1 VGYHHQNTQNPTKP
15 NKTHEFIRGVFIRG
29 VSSPKHAKPN
39 KTHEFIRGVFIRG
52 VSSPKHAK
60 PNKAHE
66 FIRGVFIRGVFYS
79 WGIITK
85 TRKTQQNP
93 RIYSWGI
100 YSWGI
105 ITKTRK
111 T

>member
-1 VGYHHQNTQNPTKP
+1 MLAQQ
-15 NKTHEFIRGVFIRG
+15 
-29 VSSPKHAKPN
+29 A
-39 KTHEFIRGVFIRG
+39 
-52 VSSPKHAK
+52 
-60 PNKAHE
+60 NKAHE

-105 ITKTRK
+105 YSWGILFGGIFIQLI
-111 T
+111 